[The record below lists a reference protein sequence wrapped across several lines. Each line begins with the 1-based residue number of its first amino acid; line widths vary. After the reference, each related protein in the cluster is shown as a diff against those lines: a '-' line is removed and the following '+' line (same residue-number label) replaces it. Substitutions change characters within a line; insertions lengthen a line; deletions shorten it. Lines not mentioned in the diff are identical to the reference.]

1 MELPP
6 KHLKIM
12 LAIALGVIIMLLLF
26 LFRPSHTVVDV
37 SQAQHK
43 LDSLAKVHN
52 EIKFNLTLNKKTI
65 TYLQKRDKQW
75 SERDKQWSDTLTAE
89 RKRNK
94 VFVNRAIYPSV
105 VKRNQ
110 AEVDSALSARYKKSV
125 QITPFDVAQE
135 VVADLDVMDKALVAV
150 TKQEKEISDYQQAI
164 VVKDSFI
171 AVKDSLNSAR
181 TKQDSLQVADAGTL
195 VQTTEEQKTENDALK
210 KDNKKLAKGNRFWKG
225 VCKVLAGALVAV
237 GFIAYTK

>member
-26 LFRPSHTVVDV
+26 LFRPSHTIVDV

-75 SERDKQWSDTLTAE
+75 SDTLMAE

-94 VFVNRAIYPSV
+94 VFVNRAIYPPV

-110 AEVDSALSARYKKSV
+110 AEVDSALSARYKKPV

-164 VVKDSFI
+164 VVKDS
-171 AVKDSLNSAR
+171 LNAAR